1 MASSPAL
8 DLTFA
13 PTADRDLVIAVLDDF
28 EPVAILEP
36 DAAAWLVHFRTAA
49 GRDAALAALQARP
62 DLGVRDLAPREV
74 EDEDWARR
82 SQRHLTALQ
91 VGRFTVAPPWDLP
104 ATVAPDDLI
113 VIEPSTGF
121 GTGHHQTTRLC
132 LRLLQTVP
140 VRDRRVID
148 VGTGSGILAIAAARL
163 GASAVTAV
171 DCDPDAL
178 DSARNSLERNGVTAA
193 VDLREAD
200 LAMLVLPAAAVVTAN
215 LTAAVLIAQAG
226 SLSALVAPGGTLI
239 ASGFGPSEIDGVAAA
254 LGSRPSSVETEDEW
268 VAVRFQVD

>member
-1 MASSPAL
+1 LASSPAL

-13 PTADRDLVIAVLDDF
+13 PGADRDLVIAVLDDF
-28 EPVAILEP
+28 EPVAVLEP
-36 DAAAWLVHFRTAA
+36 DTAAWLVHFRTAA
-49 GRDAALAALQARP
+49 GRDAALAALLARP
-62 DLGVRDLAPREV
+62 DLGVCDLAAREV

-91 VGRFTVAPPWDLP
+91 VGRFTVAPPWDVP
-104 ATVAPDDLI
+104 PTVAPDDLI

-132 LRLLQTVP
+132 LRLLQEAN
-140 VRDRRVID
+140 VRGQRVID

-163 GASAVTAV
+163 GARPVTAI

-193 VDLREAD
+193 VDLGQAD
-200 LAMLVLPAAAVVTAN
+200 LATLVLPAAAVVTAN
-215 LTAAVLIAQAG
+215 LTAAVLTAQAG
-226 SLSALVAPGGTLI
+226 SLRALVAPGGTLI
-239 ASGFGPSEIDGVAAA
+239 ASGFGPSEVDGVAAA
-254 LGSRPSSVETEDEW
+254 LGLPPRLVEAEDEW
-268 VAVRFQVD
+268 VAVRFLVD